1 MRHDEARES
10 STFNNIPALNNATAI
25 DNAGIVA
32 GVTANNVAVENN
44 EQDKKPNRF
53 ARIFRR
59 EGKERGERTE
69 PVGYL
74 MVLPYVLHTLVFLGY
89 PLAFAFVLIFHRWN
103 IYTPMRFVG
112 FGNIRLLISDPL
124 VWRALLNTLY
134 FLLIH
139 VPLQLAVALL
149 FAQLLNQKIRARAFF
164 RASFFMPVVVSGV
177 VVTIL
182 WQQLF
187 AFETGLINVA
197 LNSLGLTKIGWLT
210 SPNVAMP
217 AIAVMATWKNVGLY
231 IVLLLVG
238 LQGIPSHLYE
248 AAELD
253 GAGAWQKFRYITI
266 PALNP
271 TIILVLVLSTIG
283 GFSLFIEPYV
293 MTGGGPVSSTL
304 SGILYLYKQAFVFGK
319 MGYAATIG
327 FFWAI
332 IVFLVVMIQRWVV
345 ERTETERM

>member
-1 MRHDEARES
+1 MMRRNEANES
-10 STFNNIPALNNATAI
+10 STLNNIHVL
-25 DNAGIVA
+25 DAG
-32 GVTANNVAVENN
+32 E
-44 EQDKKPNRF
+44 KRSRF
-53 ARIFRR
+53 SRLFRR
-59 EGKERGERTE
+59 ERTERTE
-69 PVGYL
+69 RAGYL
-74 MVLPYVLHTLVFLGY
+74 MVLPFVVHTLIFLGY

-112 FGNIRLLISDPL
+112 FGNIRLLLHDPL
-124 VWRALLNTLY
+124 VWRALFNTLY

-139 VPLQLAVALL
+139 VPLQLVVALM
-149 FAQLLNQKIRARAFF
+149 FAQLLNQRIRARAFF
-164 RASFFMPVVVSGV
+164 RASYFMPVVVSGV

-187 AFETGLINVA
+187 AYETGLINVM
-197 LNSLGLTKIGWLT
+197 LVRLGISKIGWLT
-210 SPNVAMP
+210 NRHVAMP
-217 AIAVMATWKNVGLY
+217 AIALMATWKNVGLY

-253 GAGAWQKFRYITI
+253 GASAWQKFRYITV
-266 PALNP
+266 PALNS

-293 MTGGGPVSSTL
+293 MTGGGPVGSTM

-332 IVFLVVMIQRWVV
+332 IVFLVVIIQRRVI
-345 ERTETERM
+345 ERTETEQM